1 MSVIVA
7 GFVAAAAENK
17 IRHANTHSQE
27 FPKSNSNRAS
37 NKRIIYLL
45 LQVWEG
51 EGSEVRSVRQISFS
65 FLERTF
71 FVLRLCFSNLTF
83 RDRGIPFRKD

>member
-7 GFVAAAAENK
+7 GFVAAAAVGNK

-45 LQVWEG
+45 LYKCGRERGVRC
-51 EGSEVRSVRQISFS
+51 EVSDKSRFHFLRGHFLCSASASQI
-65 FLERTF
+65 
-71 FVLRLCFSNLTF
+71 
-83 RDRGIPFRKD
+83 